1 VFGARAGRAAAEYAS
16 TRADPSSSLLAQ
28 AEDEKR
34 RLERDFLHKTDGTER
49 PATIRE
55 EMQEA
60 MEQGAG
66 IYRSGEG
73 LTRAADRLRELQER
87 FRNVAV
93 QDSSRTFN
101 TELTSVLELSFMLDV
116 AESMIQSAL
125 WREESRG
132 AHQRTDF
139 TDRDDERFLAH
150 SLTYRN
156 PDGSSRIE
164 YLPVTI
170 TRWPPGERVYGR

>member
-1 VFGARAGRAAAEYAS
+1 
-16 TRADPSSSLLAQ
+16 
-28 AEDEKR
+28 
-34 RLERDFLHKTDGTER
+34 
-49 PATIRE
+49 
-55 EMQEA
+55 M
-60 MEQGAG
+60 
-66 IYRSGEG
+66 
-73 LTRAADRLRELQER
+73 
-87 FRNVAV
+87 AV

>member
-1 VFGARAGRAAAEYAS
+1 
-16 TRADPSSSLLAQ
+16 
-28 AEDEKR
+28 
-34 RLERDFLHKTDGTER
+34 
-49 PATIRE
+49 
-55 EMQEA
+55 

-73 LTRAADRLRELQER
+73 LTQAADRLRELQER

-101 TELTSVLELSFMLDV
+101 TELTSVLELSFMLDA
-116 AESMIQSAL
+116 AESIVQCAL
-125 WREESRG
+125 QREESRG

-139 TDRDDERFLAH
+139 TGRDDERFLAH
-150 SLTYRN
+150 SLIYRN
-156 PDGSSRIE
+156 SDGSSRVE